1 MRLAIN
7 GDRGMSGADSSSPAL
22 PSAPGQPPG
31 RLLSVPANAPLQQ
44 RVEALESEARKLAL
58 LLETSRFYSGE
69 HELDALMMRVVQQTT
84 RIMECERSSVFLLDR
99 EKNELYSLFAQ
110 GLDVKELRFTAGRGL
125 AGHVATNNSNLNIPD
140 AYQDSRFNPDVDKAT
155 GYRTVSVLCVPLRD
169 RRGKVMGVIQCLN
182 KRAPDGKIGVFTAED
197 ELLLMMLAS
206 QSQFYLENTAL
217 YRQMD
222 KLFEAF
228 VEATTRSIDDRDPCT
243 SGHSRRV
250 MMYSLNLARAVH
262 EANHPPFDKIY
273 YTRDRIRQ
281 LRYACMLHDVGKIG
295 VREYILTKAQKLHPA
310 MMYAIHQRF
319 MMLKE
324 RSRADCLMEAIST
337 AREPQELLRTRHT
350 VVCAELDT
358 ALARIEAA
366 NSANYMTDGDAKMI
380 EGLRDKGWITKL
392 EFQNLAVR
400 RGNLTDEEWV
410 DMRSHVTKSFRMLQQ
425 IPWPAE
431 LSDLCEVA
439 YTHHEKRDGSGY
451 PRRLKGDEI
460 HFDGQI
466 MCVADIFDALTASDR
481 PYKKAIPFEK
491 AKLILMEEEA
501 ARGKMLPELVQ
512 LFFEKKC
519 YEIGERVRDSA
530 ITPKPTA

>member
-1 MRLAIN
+1 
-7 GDRGMSGADSSSPAL
+7 MSGPDSTP
-22 PSAPGQPPG
+22 PSAVPG
-31 RLLSVPANAPLQQ
+31 RLVPVPVGASLEQ
-44 RVEALESEARKLAL
+44 RVQALEAEARKFAL

-69 HELDALMMRVVQQTT
+69 HELDALIARVVQQTT
-84 RIMECERSSVFLLDR
+84 RIMDCDRSSVFLLDR
-99 EKNELYSLFAQ
+99 EKNELYALFAE
-110 GLDVKELRFTAGRGL
+110 GLEVKELRFSAARGIAGF
-125 AGHVATNNSNLNIPD
+125 VATNNVTLNIPD
-140 AYQDSRFNPDVDKAT
+140 AYQDSRFNPDIDKAT
-155 GYRTVSVLCVPLRD
+155 GYRTVSILCVPMRD
-169 RRGKVMGVIQCLN
+169 RRGKVMGVLQCLN
-182 KRAPDGKIGVFTAED
+182 KRGDDGKVSVFAAED
-197 ELLLMMLAS
+197 ELLLLTVGS
-206 QSQFYLENTAL
+206 QAQFYLENTAL

-262 EANHPPFDKIY
+262 ECTQPPFDKIQ

-281 LRYACMLHDVGKIG
+281 LRYACLLHDVGKIG

-319 MMLKE
+319 MMLRE
-324 RSRADCLMEAIST
+324 RSRADCLMEAISKSQD
-337 AREPQELLRTRHT
+337 PQEILAGKHT
-350 VVCAELDT
+350 AFCNELDA
-358 ALARIEAA
+358 ALARIESA
-366 NSANYMTDGDAKMI
+366 NSANFMSDADVKVI
-380 EGLRDKGWITKL
+380 EGLLEKGWITKL
-392 EFQNLAVR
+392 ECQNLVVR
-400 RGNLTDEEWV
+400 RGNLTDDEWV

-425 IPWPAE
+425 IPWPSE

-481 PYKKAIPFEK
+481 PYKKAIPFER
-491 AKLILMEEEA
+491 AKMILMEEEA
-501 ARGKMLPELVQ
+501 AKGKMLPELVQ

-519 YEIGERVRDSA
+519 YEIGDRPVRE
-530 ITPKPTA
+530 TNLGVKPPSK

>member
-1 MRLAIN
+1 
-7 GDRGMSGADSSSPAL
+7 MSAPDSNSPA
-22 PSAPGQPPG
+22 PQQAPG
-31 RLLSVPANAPLQQ
+31 RLLAVASDASLQQ

-69 HELDALMMRVVQQTT
+69 HELDALMGRVVQQTT
-84 RIMECERSSVFLLDR
+84 RIMDCERSSVFLLDR

-110 GLDVKELRFTAGRGL
+110 GLEVKELRFTATRGI
-125 AGHVATNNSNLNIPD
+125 AGHVATHNVPLNIPD
-140 AYQDSRFNPDVDKAT
+140 AYQDARFNPDVDKAT
-155 GYRTVSVLCVPLRD
+155 GYRTVSILCVPMRD
-169 RRGKVMGVIQCLN
+169 RRGKVMGVLQCLN
-182 KRAPDGKIGVFTAED
+182 KHAPDGKVGVFALED
-197 ELLLMMLAS
+197 ELLLMTVAS

-228 VEATTRSIDDRDPCT
+228 VEATSHSIDDRDPCT

-262 EANHPPFDKIY
+262 DATHPPFDQIH

-281 LRYACMLHDVGKIG
+281 LRFACLLHDVGKIG

-310 MMYAIHQRF
+310 MIYAVHQRF
-319 MMLKE
+319 MMLRE
-324 RSRADCLMEAIST
+324 RSRADCLMEAITTS
-337 AREPQELLRTRHT
+337 ADPHELLATRHLAF
-350 VVCAELDT
+350 CNELDA
-358 ALARIEAA
+358 ALARVEAA
-366 NSANYMTDGDAKMI
+366 NSANYMGDADVKAVEELMI
-380 EGLRDKGWITKL
+380 RGWITKL
-392 EFQNLAVR
+392 EYQNLAVR
-400 RGNLTDEEWV
+400 RGNLTDDEWV

-451 PRRLKGDEI
+451 PRRLKADEI

-466 MCVADIFDALTASDR
+466 MCVADIYDALTASDR
-481 PYKKAIPFEK
+481 PYKKALPLEK
-491 AKLILMEEEA
+491 AKMILMEEEA

-512 LFFEKKC
+512 LFFDKKC
-519 YEIGERVRDSA
+519 FEIGERLRDTNL
-530 ITPKPTA
+530 TPKPTIK